1 LPDHTHIVMKTTAE
15 ICDHLQRSRV
25 LADMLPLE
33 RTRSVPFPVWVGGT
47 PALAF
52 LFYIDKGRP
61 GAERQIMA
69 PLARVL
75 VDKKTGHLTEI
86 TLPPLL
92 WQAGHSHE
100 TVLGRNT
107 PHGLVGVSIEQAK
120 TLYADLHR
128 LTDELCEAPE
138 PASASGDVVSRWRA
152 LFDSLCVPGLASY
165 FQLEQR
171 RYQYCADPRT
181 VARGSFSAAG
191 THRQQSAASITPS
204 SRPQGEASTPTRS
217 ATGVYGLL
225 DSLRNLLREND
236 EQALLRDLH
245 RVGRML
251 ANRDMSVAVVGE
263 FSRGKSSLVNKLL
276 GEELLPEGD
285 LPTTALLTRVRAGNE
300 RMLSFVGTDKSQDRR
315 PFSPEEIERYRRSES
330 VTNAAG
336 VLDVTVPSEWL
347 ATSGVT
353 LIDTPG
359 AGDLHSPDASTY
371 EAVAN
376 CDGVLIVVAAT
387 SPLSLTEKLIVDEH
401 VFRHAIPRVAFVVTK
416 LDLIPADERA
426 TLIQYVLDKA
436 TAWCT
441 AAEVWVANDD
451 AGHLPEGLHGRGLAD
466 VRHRLHSWG
475 SDPERVKYRDRQ
487 AASQLS
493 ALGRL
498 FRTSLQSRMSLCEM
512 DALQRAEAS
521 RIAST
526 RLNSEALAWEDIRLG
541 FDKRAV
547 ATEIWLKQAS
557 ENAKGQLREQLTREL
572 DRTANPREWWLND
585 LPHKLTHEYRL
596 LTRSMADGV
605 TKRLREDHEWLHEQ
619 ISNAFS
625 LTSLPQLTAVS
636 LADNRDP
643 HPAAPSQLVDLKKYQ
658 IFGRLAGGAVG
669 AGIMVLLAPTGIGP
683 LIAGSLGTG
692 LGTVLTDRFLGLK
705 IQEQRN
711 TLAKALAT
719 HLDAIAYALDTQ
731 ARDGIRKAYSAV
743 LEETK
748 RLERTWLKSELEHIS
763 STSTGVPPF
772 PRDSVVR
779 AIAGVDKILVDL
791 EEALA

>member
-1 LPDHTHIVMKTTAE
+1 MPDHTLIAMKTTAD

-92 WQAGHSHE
+92 WQAGHSQD
-100 TVLGRNT
+100 TVLGRNA
-107 PHGLVGVSIEQAK
+107 PRGLVGVSIEQAK
-120 TLYADLHR
+120 ALYADLHR

-138 PASASGDVVSRWRA
+138 PGSASGDVVSRWRA
-152 LFDSLCVPGLASY
+152 LFESLCVPGLATY

-171 RYQYCADPRT
+171 GYQYCGDPRT
-181 VARGSFSAAG
+181 FATVSSAATG
-191 THRQQSAASITPS
+191 THRQEAAASITPS
-204 SRPQGEASTPTRS
+204 SHPQGVASTPTRS

-251 ANRDMSVAVVGE
+251 ADRDMSVAVVGE

-300 RMLSFVGTDKSQDRR
+300 RVLSFVGTDKSQERK

-330 VTNAAG
+330 VADAAG

-359 AGDLHSPDASTY
+359 VGDLHSPDASTY

-426 TLIQYVLDKA
+426 TLVQYVLDKA
-436 TAWCT
+436 LAWCP

-475 SDPERVKYRDRQ
+475 SDPERVKYRARQ
-487 AASQLS
+487 AASQLK

-498 FRTSLQSRMSLCEM
+498 FRTSLQSRMNLCDM
-512 DALQRAEAS
+512 DALQRGEAS
-521 RIAST
+521 RLAST

-547 ATEIWLKQAS
+547 ATEIWFKQAS
-557 ENAKGQLREQLTREL
+557 ENANGQLRERLTREL
-572 DRTANPREWWLND
+572 ERTANPREWWLND
-585 LPHKLTHEYRL
+585 LSHKLTHEYRV

-605 TKRLREDHEWLHEQ
+605 TKRLRDDQEWLHSQ

-625 LTSLPQLTAVS
+625 ITEVPQLSAVS

-643 HPAAPSQLVDLKKYQ
+643 GPTAPSQLADLKRYQ
-658 IFGRLAGGAVG
+658 IFGRLAGALAG
-669 AGIMVLLAPTGIGP
+669 AGMMVLLAPTGVGP
-683 LIAGSLGTG
+683 LVAGSLATG
-692 LGTVLTDRFLGLK
+692 LGTVLTDRFLGQK
-705 IQEQRN
+705 VQEQKT

-719 HLDAIAYALDTQ
+719 HLDAIAHALDTQ

-748 RLERTWLKSELEHIS
+748 RLEGTWLKSELERIS
-763 STSTGVPPF
+763 STSPDVPPF

>member
-1 LPDHTHIVMKTTAE
+1 MKTTTE
-15 ICDHLQRSRV
+15 ICDHIQRSRV
-25 LADMLPLE
+25 LAELLPTE
-33 RTRSVPFPVWVGGT
+33 RSRSIPFPLWCGRN
-47 PALAF
+47 PSLAF
-52 LFYIDKGRP
+52 LFYLDKSRP
-61 GAERQIMA
+61 GAARQIMA

-75 VDKKTGHLTEI
+75 VDKKTGQMTEI
-86 TLPPLL
+86 MLAPLL
-92 WQAGHSHE
+92 WQPGHSHD
-100 TVLGRNT
+100 TVIGRNG

-120 TLYADLHR
+120 ALYADLHR

-152 LFDSLCVPGLASY
+152 LFESLCVPGLAPY

-171 RYQYCADPRT
+171 GYQYCVDPRT
-181 VARGSFSAAG
+181 LARVSAAATE
-191 THRQQSAASITPS
+191 THRQQLAASITPS
-204 SRPQGEASTPTRS
+204 SHPQGVASTPARS

-251 ANRDMSVAVVGE
+251 ADREMSVAVVGE

-300 RMLSFVGTDKSQDRR
+300 RVLSFVGTDKSQERK
-315 PFSPEEIERYRRSES
+315 PFSQEEIERYRRSES
-330 VTNAAG
+330 VADAAG

-359 AGDLHSPDASTY
+359 VGDLHSPDASTY

-426 TLIQYVLDKA
+426 TLVQYVLDKA
-436 TAWCT
+436 TAWCP

-451 AGHLPEGLHGRGLAD
+451 TGHLPEGLHGRGLAD

-475 SDPERVKYRDRQ
+475 SDPERVKYRARQ

-521 RIAST
+521 RLAST

-547 ATEIWLKQAS
+547 ATEIWFKQAS
-557 ENAKGQLREQLTREL
+557 ENAKGQLRERLTREL
-572 DRTANPREWWLND
+572 ERTANPREWWLND
-585 LPHKLTHEYRL
+585 LSHKLTHEYRV

-605 TKRLREDHEWLHEQ
+605 TKRLRDDQEWLHSQ

-625 LTSLPQLTAVS
+625 ITEVPQLSAVS

-643 HPAAPSQLVDLKKYQ
+643 GPTAPSQLADLKRYQ
-658 IFGRLAGGAVG
+658 IFGRLAGALAG
-669 AGIMVLLAPTGIGP
+669 AGMMVLLAPTGVGP
-683 LIAGSLGTG
+683 LVAGSLATG
-692 LGTVLTDRFLGLK
+692 LGTVLTDRFLGQK
-705 IQEQRN
+705 VQEQKN

-719 HLDAIAYALDTQ
+719 HLDAIAHALDTQ
-731 ARDGIRKAYSAV
+731 ARDGIRKAYSAA

-748 RLERTWLKSELEHIS
+748 RLEGTWLKSELERIS
-763 STSTGVPPF
+763 STSPDVPPF

>member
-1 LPDHTHIVMKTTAE
+1 MKTTTE

-100 TVLGRNT
+100 TVLGRNA

-120 TLYADLHR
+120 ALYADLHR

-138 PASASGDVVSRWRA
+138 PASVSSDVVSRWRA
-152 LFDSLCVPGLASY
+152 LFESLCVPGLAAY

-171 RYQYCADPRT
+171 GYQYCTDPRT
-181 VARGSFSAAG
+181 FARVSSTATG
-191 THRQQSAASITPS
+191 THRQEAAASITPS
-204 SRPQGEASTPTRS
+204 SHPKVVASTPARS

-251 ANRDMSVAVVGE
+251 ADRDMSVAVVGE

-300 RMLSFVGTDKSQDRR
+300 RVLSFVGTDKSQERK
-315 PFSPEEIERYRRSES
+315 PFSQEEIERYRRSES
-330 VTNAAG
+330 VADLSG
-336 VLDVTVPSEWL
+336 VLDVTLPSEWL

-359 AGDLHSPDASTY
+359 VGDLHSPDASTY

-416 LDLIPADERA
+416 LDLIAADERA
-426 TLIQYVLDKA
+426 KLVQYVLDKA
-436 TAWCT
+436 TAWCP
-441 AAEVWVANDD
+441 AAEVWVASDD
-451 AGHLPEGLHGRGLAD
+451 AVHLPEGLHGKGLAD
-466 VRHRLHSWG
+466 IRHRLHAWG
-475 SDPERVKYRDRQ
+475 SDPERMKYRARQ
-487 AASQLS
+487 AASQLR

-498 FRTSLQSRMSLCEM
+498 FHTSLQSRMNLCDM
-512 DALQRAEAS
+512 DALQRADAS
-521 RIAST
+521 RLART
-526 RLNSEALAWEDIRLG
+526 RLNSEALVWEDIRLG

-547 ATEIWLKQAS
+547 ATETWFKQAS
-557 ENAKGQLREQLTREL
+557 ENAKGQLRERLTREL
-572 DRTANPREWWLND
+572 ERTANPREWWLND
-585 LPHKLTHEYRL
+585 LSLKLTHEYRL
-596 LTRSMADGV
+596 LTRSMADSV
-605 TKRLREDHEWLHEQ
+605 TKRLHDDQEWLHEQ
-619 ISNAFS
+619 IGNAFS
-625 LTSLPQLTAVS
+625 INKLPQLSAVS

-643 HPAAPSQLVDLKKYQ
+643 APAAPSQLADLKKYQ
-658 IFGRLAGGAVG
+658 IVGRIAGAAAG
-669 AGIMVLLAPTGIGP
+669 AGIMLLLAPTGVGP

-705 IQEQRN
+705 VQEQKN

-719 HLDAIAYALDTQ
+719 HLDAIAHALDTQ
-731 ARDGIRKAYSAV
+731 ARDGIRKAYAAV
-743 LEETK
+743 LEETR
-748 RLERTWLKSELEHIS
+748 RLEGTWLRSELERIS
-763 STSTGVPPF
+763 STATEVPPF
-772 PRDSVVR
+772 PRDSVLR

>member
-1 LPDHTHIVMKTTAE
+1 MPDHTHIAMKTTTE
-15 ICDHLQRSRV
+15 ICDRLRRSRV

-33 RTRSVPFPVWVGGT
+33 RTRSVPFPVWVGGA
-47 PALAF
+47 PALVF

-75 VDKKTGHLTEI
+75 VDKNTGHLTEI

-100 TVLGRNT
+100 TVLGRNA
-107 PHGLVGVSIEQAK
+107 PRGLVGVSIEQSKA
-120 TLYADLHR
+120 LYADLHR
-128 LTDELCEAPE
+128 LTDELCESPE
-138 PASASGDVVSRWRA
+138 PASASGDLVSRWRA
-152 LFDSLCVPGLASY
+152 LFESLCVPGLAAY
-165 FQLEQR
+165 FELEQR
-171 RYQYCADPRT
+171 GYQYCVNPRT
-181 VARGSFSAAG
+181 FARGSSAATG
-191 THRQQSAASITPS
+191 TPRLQSAASIIS
-204 SRPQGEASTPTRS
+204 SSPPQGVASTPTRL
-217 ATGVYGLL
+217 ATGVYGPL
-225 DSLRNLLREND
+225 DRLRNLLREND

-251 ANRDMSVAVVGE
+251 ADRDMSVGVVGE

-285 LPTTALLTRVRAGNE
+285 VPTTALLTRVRAGNE
-300 RMLSFVGTDKSQDRR
+300 RVLSFVGTDKSQERK
-315 PFSPEEIERYRRSES
+315 PFSQEEIERYRRSES
-330 VTNAAG
+330 VADAAG

-359 AGDLHSPDASTY
+359 LGDLHSPDASTY

-387 SPLSLTEKLIVDEH
+387 SPLSLTEKLIVEEH

-426 TLIQYVLDKA
+426 TLVQYVLDKA
-436 TAWCT
+436 LAWCP

-466 VRHRLHSWG
+466 LRHRLHSWG
-475 SDPERVKYRDRQ
+475 SDPERVKYRVRQ
-487 AASQLS
+487 AASQLK

-498 FRTSLQSRMSLCEM
+498 FRTSLQSRMNLCDM

-526 RLNSEALAWEDIRLG
+526 KLNSEALAWEDIRLG

-547 ATEIWLKQAS
+547 ATEIWFKQAS
-557 ENAKGQLREQLTREL
+557 ENAKGQLRERLTREL

-585 LPHKLTHEYRL
+585 LPHKLTREYRV
-596 LTRSMADGV
+596 LTRAMADGV
-605 TKRLREDHEWLHEQ
+605 TKRLRDDHEWLHEQ
-619 ISNAFS
+619 ISNTFS
-625 LTSLPQLTAVS
+625 LTTLPQLSAVS

-643 HPAAPSQLVDLKKYQ
+643 APAAPSQLADLKKYQ
-658 IFGRLAGGAVG
+658 IVGRIAGAAAG

-692 LGTVLTDRFLGLK
+692 LGTVLTDRFLGQK
-705 IQEQRN
+705 VQEQKN
-711 TLAKALAT
+711 TLTKALAT
-719 HLDAIAYALDTQ
+719 HLDAIAHALDTQ

-748 RLERTWLKSELEHIS
+748 RLEGNWLKSELERIS
-763 STSTGVPPF
+763 STSTDVPPF

-779 AIAGVDKILVDL
+779 AIANVDKILVDL